1 MTQAGQGIPNLR
13 TSMIWIKKNGL
24 ARFAPMNSASDPA
37 EGIEL
42 EGHDLETNPKLQ
54 ARRDLAFLVLAGLF
68 LGTLGML
75 NILGL
80 TRFLE
85 LGHIGP
91 WPIVVAVG
99 ALPYPITFLC
109 TDLISEIWGEQ
120 KASQLVW
127 VGLLLN
133 AWVVLILWL
142 GGLLPGL
149 PGASEQTFFEIQR
162 LAFGAVGAS
171 MAAYLAAQFIDVRLF
186 HFWKQFSGGKALW
199 LRNNGSTLVSQLVD
213 TTAVVLISH
222 YAAHVLPIRTGEPVL
237 PQLGAFIASGYIFKA
252 TAALLDTLP
261 FYWLTGWLR
270 RWLQVPGA
278 GVELEG

>member
-1 MTQAGQGIPNLR
+1 MTQAGQGHPTLR

-37 EGIEL
+37 ESIEF
-42 EGHDLETNPKLQ
+42 EGHNLETSPELQ

-133 AWVVLILWL
+133 GWVVLILWL

-149 PGASEQTFFEIQR
+149 PGAPEQTFFEIQR

-171 MAAYLAAQFIDVRLF
+171 MAAYLTAQFIDVRLF

-237 PQLGAFIASGYIFKA
+237 PQLGSFIASGYVFKA

-270 RWLQVPGA
+270 RWLRVPGA